1 MKANSVASRFIEKW
15 NLHSCLSYLLK
26 AYQNWQD
33 NQTLKW
39 NFPWKS
45 PATQTLPVAVY
56 SKSDEIKI
64 TINNFLWKW
73 EISSHLDQA
82 TFFHY
87 SFFGWIQ
94 SLALFTEYDHV
105 SGLKN
110 VVIGWATR
118 YKIFVEKIYSC
129 PWWKRFSFFQR
140 KKTKAMNGKY
150 TKYLHL
156 EKLSDNIWRWFTI
169 NAFCL
174 WSF

>member
-1 MKANSVASRFIEKW
+1 MVTITILRPAIFCFFFFSFVIKVSSLNCHVCVFPFESFCSCFQLAAMKANTVASRSIEKW
-15 NLHSCLSYLLK
+15 NLHFCLSYLLK

-73 EISSHLDQA
+73 EISSHLDQV

-87 SFFGWIQ
+87 SFFWMN
-94 SLALFTEYDHV
+94 SKF
-105 SGLKN
+105 S
-110 VVIGWATR
+110 VIYW
-118 YKIFVEKIYSC
+118 VWSC
-129 PWWKRFSFFQR
+129 IR
-140 KKTKAMNGKY
+140 
-150 TKYLHL
+150 L
-156 EKLSDNIWRWFTI
+156 EKCGNWMGNTV
-169 NAFCL
+169 
-174 WSF
+174 

>member
-1 MKANSVASRFIEKW
+1 MKANTVASRSIEKW
-15 NLHSCLSYLLK
+15 NLHFCSSYLLK
-26 AYQNWQD
+26 SYQNWLD

-39 NFPWKS
+39 NFPCKS

-87 SFFGWIQ
+87 SFFGWTQ

-110 VVIGWATR
+110 GVIGWANIRSLWKTFTVVQHMEMIYNLR
-118 YKIFVEKIYSC
+118 FPFTIFWNGV
-129 PWWKRFSFFQR
+129 SFFTAYHTFRRNMCQFSQIFFVG
-140 KKTKAMNGKY
+140 A
-150 TKYLHL
+150 
-156 EKLSDNIWRWFTI
+156 
-169 NAFCL
+169 
-174 WSF
+174 

>member
-1 MKANSVASRFIEKW
+1 MKANTVASRSIEKW
-15 NLHSCLSYLLK
+15 NLHFCSSYLLK
-26 AYQNWQD
+26 SYQNWLD

-39 NFPWKS
+39 NFPCKS

-64 TINNFLWKW
+64 TINNFLCKW

-87 SFFGWIQ
+87 SFFGWTQ

-110 VVIGWATR
+110 GVIGWANIRSLSKTFTVVHDENVFHSFNGR
-118 YKIFVEKIYSC
+118 
-129 PWWKRFSFFQR
+129 KRKQWTVSTQS
-140 KKTKAMNGKY
+140 TH
-150 TKYLHL
+150 T
-156 EKLSDNIWRWFTI
+156 
-169 NAFCL
+169 
-174 WSF
+174 